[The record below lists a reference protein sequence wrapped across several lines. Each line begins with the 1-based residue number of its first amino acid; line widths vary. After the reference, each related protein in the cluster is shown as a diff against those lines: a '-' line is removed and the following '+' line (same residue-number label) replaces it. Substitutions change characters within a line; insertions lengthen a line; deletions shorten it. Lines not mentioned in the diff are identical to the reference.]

1 VLFYCFPEQPVLLPE
16 FQNALTDG
24 FTTYLPLRRD
34 SLERLAERY
43 QKPRTDGVAFPAYL
57 GQPTQEQLEYFGRA
71 LTQAETN
78 AILELIETTDTLFQ
92 YDGTVYSILQEE
104 ALNYY
109 NGLYTAEETAQY
121 IQNRIQLY
129 LDEQA

>member
-1 VLFYCFPEQPVLLPE
+1 MRTLLLPE

-34 SLERLAERY
+34 SLERLAGKY

-57 GQPTQEQLEYFGRA
+57 GQPTQAQLEYFGRA
-71 LTQAETN
+71 LTQEETD

-92 YDGTVYSILQEE
+92 YDGTVMDILMEE
-104 ALNYY
+104 SLNYY
-109 NGLYTAEETAQY
+109 NGQCTAEAAAQY
-121 IQNRIQLY
+121 IQNRVQLY